1 MVQPKREMLRVVR
14 TPKGTVEI
22 DTGGK
27 QAGRGA
33 YLCQKRNCWE
43 IALKRRSL
51 NHALKTTL
59 DDTTQATLTAFAQT
73 LPESLEITTP
83 ILGHENS

>member
-1 MVQPKREMLRVVR
+1 MLRVVR

-59 DDTTQATLTAFAQT
+59 DDTTRAALAAYAQT
-73 LPESLEITTP
+73 LPESLEIAAP